1 MNFALPVLKKLKKG
15 FIAVGDFIGGIMTR
29 VILSVLYITV
39 IALIWAI
46 AKIFGKQFVDKRFG
60 SRLAGQGAKVK
71 SYWIHVDPEFNNH
84 TLEKWELPY

>member
-15 FIAVGDFIGGIMTR
+15 CIAAGDFIGGIMTR

-39 IALIWAI
+39 IALIWCVS
-46 AKIFGKQFVDKRFG
+46 KIFGKQFVDKRFG
-60 SRLAGQGAKVK
+60 GRLTGQGAIVK